1 MMSAQ
6 RENLRRYYLTCWQK
20 QQAGLALEG
29 LEKQVAAVI
38 LEHPEYHPIFSNSDQ
53 AMQQDYAPE
62 EGNTNPFLHMGLHL
76 GLREQVSTDRPV
88 GIRDIYENLAE
99 RYGQHES
106 EHLMMECLVANLWQA
121 QQQQEP
127 PDENAYLDCLVK
139 LG

>member
-1 MMSAQ
+1 MISAQ

-20 QQAGLALEG
+20 HQAGQLLEG

-38 LEHPEYHPIFSNSDQ
+38 LEHPEYHPILSNTEQ
-53 AMQQDYAPE
+53 ALQKDYVAE

-76 GLREQVSTDRPV
+76 GLREQVATDRPV

-99 RYGQHES
+99 RYGQHDS
-106 EHLMMECLVANLWQA
+106 EHMMMECLVANLWQA
-121 QQQQEP
+121 QQQQQP
-127 PDENAYLDCLVK
+127 PDENAYLDCLIK

>member
-1 MMSAQ
+1 MISTQ

-20 QQAGLALEG
+20 QQAGQALEG

-38 LEHPEYHPIFSNSDQ
+38 LEHPEYHILLAKIEQ
-53 AMQQDYAPE
+53 ALQQDYVPE
-62 EGNTNPFLHMGLHL
+62 QGNTNPFLHMGLHL
-76 GLREQVSTDRPV
+76 GLREQVATNRPV

-99 RYGQHES
+99 RYGQHDS

-121 QQQQEP
+121 QQQQQS

>member
-1 MMSAQ
+1 MISAQ

-20 QQAGLALEG
+20 QQTGQPLEG
-29 LEKQVAAVI
+29 LEQQVAAVI
-38 LEHPEYHPIFSNSDQ
+38 LEHPEYHPIFANSEQ
-53 AMQQDYAPE
+53 ALRQDYE
-62 EGNTNPFLHMGLHL
+62 TEQGNTNPFLHMGLHL
-76 GLREQVSTDRPV
+76 SLREQVSTDRPV

-99 RYGQHES
+99 RYGQHDT

-121 QQQQEP
+121 QQQQQP

>member
-1 MMSAQ
+1 MISAQ
-6 RENLRRYYLTCWQK
+6 RENLRRYYLMCWQK
-20 QQAGLALEG
+20 QQAGQTLEG

-38 LEHPEYHPIFSNSDQ
+38 LEHPEYHVLLSNTEQ
-53 AMQQDYAPE
+53 TLQQDFVPE
-62 EGNTNPFLHMGLHL
+62 QGNTNPFLHMGLHL
-76 GLREQVSTDRPV
+76 GLREQIATDRPV

-121 QQQQEP
+121 QQQQQA
-127 PDENAYLDCLVK
+127 PDENTYLDCLVK